1 MDCIYTVALF
11 ARGLPSTSIDKASAP
26 DESKYIPSMPLNA
39 YRPLD
44 PRRSE
49 IRLLTLLPSS
59 HPTDSIRCS
68 LSHASLDDRPQFEAL
83 SYVWE
88 PPEPT
93 LDIVVDGARF
103 AVTTNLHQGL
113 GALRRAKKPLVL
125 WVDAI
130 CINQKDDDEKAH
142 QVPLMG
148 SLYTEAPRTVIWFGA
163 SNENIEA
170 LVAWLHTHGPDR
182 KLLPSLKLDA
192 KTLLSEKARRQK
204 DLMMLR
210 AANGF
215 FDILTTRY
223 WYRMWTF
230 QEFLLPKD
238 DPLCYCGPHEFHME
252 ALDVNRSRILAGVH
266 EVRQRVDDKVAA
278 AGGNVDSDESM
289 MAWMEAVAE
298 LTTSLGTK
306 SAEAQSLGSVFALRK
321 AFRTETRSLAYYMG
335 MTSERECSR
344 EHDRFYAL
352 YGIMPHL
359 QSIIPIDYKM
369 SIREI
374 TLAVC
379 SYTINTEE
387 INNIYSCFGLLA
399 SHLDSQNEYPT
410 WIPNFA
416 RGSDEA
422 DGSERYYTGE
432 RLSKELCVTAFEQ
445 APRTKVKDLITLGA
459 YGLNAGV
466 VTQTLTLP
474 TKLEDIF
481 AALQALF
488 SSQNFRSSAPR
499 WQKLSREDQNERLAA
514 AISSN
519 ISFLHSRYGHDRA
532 SNLIQTVEE
541 VCQQYKMGQNPQYPK
556 LWTRLRVPTDFGYLA
571 GRTVFVT
578 DIGLVGLGVTHIEEG
593 DLVTVL
599 SRESL
604 PIVLREGP
612 RKTESHKLVGT
623 AYVDG
628 LMDNEWLD
636 EHLVAEIIRQA
647 PVKFC
652 IQ

>member
-1 MDCIYTVALF
+1 MVLH
-11 ARGLPSTSIDKASAP
+11 
-26 DESKYIPSMPLNA
+26 A
-39 YRPLD
+39 YRALD
-44 PRRSE
+44 HLRSE
-49 IRLLTLLPSS
+49 IRLLTLSPSS
-59 HPTDSIRCS
+59 HPTDPIKCS
-68 LSHASLDDRPQFEAL
+68 LSHVSLDDSPQFEAL
-83 SYVWE
+83 SYVWG
-88 PPEPT
+88 PPVPT
-93 LDIVVDGARF
+93 LDIVVEGARF
-103 AVTTNLHQGL
+103 TVTMNLHQAL
-113 GALRRAKKPLVL
+113 EALRHAEKPRVL
-125 WVDAI
+125 WVDAV
-130 CINQKDDDEKAH
+130 CINQDDDDEKAY

-148 SLYTEAPRTVIWFGA
+148 RLYNEAPRTVIWFGA
-163 SNENIEA
+163 ANENVEA
-170 LVAWLHTHGPDR
+170 LVAWLNTHGPDR
-182 KLLPSLKLDA
+182 KLLPGLKLDVQ
-192 KTLLSEKARRQK
+192 TLLSEKARRRE
-204 DLMMLR
+204 DLMMLK

-215 FDILTTRY
+215 FDILTMKY

-230 QEFLLPKD
+230 QEFLLPKN
-238 DPLCYCGPHEFHME
+238 DPLCYCGPLEFHME
-252 ALDVNRSRILAGVH
+252 ALDVNKSPILAGVD
-266 EVRQRVDDKVAA
+266 EVRRRVNNKIAA
-278 AGGNVDSDESM
+278 AGGNVDDDESM

-298 LTTSLGTK
+298 LTTALGTK
-306 SAEAQSLGSVFALRK
+306 SAEAQSFGSVFALRK
-321 AFRTETRSLAYYMG
+321 AFRNETRSLAYYMG

-344 EHDRFYAL
+344 QHDRFYAL

-359 QSIIPIDYKM
+359 QSIIPVNYKI

-374 TLAVC
+374 TLAIC

-387 INNIYSCFGLLA
+387 INNIYSCFGLLPR
-399 SHLDSQNEYPT
+399 HLDSQNEYPT

-416 RGSDEA
+416 RGSDES

-432 RLSKELCVTAFEQ
+432 RLSKALYVTALEQ
-445 APRTKVKDLITLGA
+445 ASRTKVKNLITLSV

-466 VTQTLTLP
+466 VIQTRTLP

-488 SSQNFRSSAPR
+488 SGNTFRSFAPR
-499 WQKLSREDQNERLAA
+499 WQKLSRQNQNERLAA

-519 ISFLHSRYGHDRA
+519 ISFLHSGYGRDRA
-532 SNLIQTVEE
+532 SNLIQTVHE
-541 VCQQYKMGQNPQYPK
+541 VFQQYEMGQYPRYPK

-578 DIGLVGLGVTHIEEG
+578 DNGLAGLGVTHIEEG

-599 SRESL
+599 RRESL

-612 RKTESHKLVGT
+612 RGNESYKLVGT

-636 EHLVAEIIRQA
+636 EYLVGEIARQGPA
-647 PVKFC
+647 KFC

>member
-1 MDCIYTVALF
+1 MA
-11 ARGLPSTSIDKASAP
+11 
-26 DESKYIPSMPLNA
+26 LNA

-44 PRRSE
+44 HRRSE

-59 HPTDSIRCS
+59 RPTDSIRCS
-68 LSHASLDDRPQFEAL
+68 LSHTSLDDSPQFETL
-83 SYVWE
+83 SNVWG
-88 PPEPT
+88 PPVPT
-93 LDIVVDGARF
+93 LDIVVDSARF
-103 AVTTNLHQGL
+103 AVTTNLHQAL
-113 GALRRAKKPLVL
+113 GALRRSKKPRVL

-130 CINQKDDDEKAH
+130 CINQDDDDEKAY

-148 SLYTEAPRTVIWFGA
+148 RLYTEAPRTVIWFGA
-163 SNENIEA
+163 SNANVEA
-170 LVAWLHTHGPDR
+170 LIAWLQIHGPNR
-182 KLLPSLKLDA
+182 KIEPGLKLDA
-192 KTLLSEKARRQK
+192 QTLLSEKARCWK
-204 DLMMLR
+204 DLMMLE

-230 QEFLLPKD
+230 QEFLLPKN

-252 ALDVNRSRILAGVH
+252 ALDINKSQILAGVH
-266 EVRQRVDDKVAA
+266 KVRQRVNDKVAA
-278 AGGNVDSDESM
+278 AGGNVDEDEST

-298 LTTSLGTK
+298 LTSALGTK

-321 AFRTETRSLAYYMG
+321 AFRTESGSLAYYMG
-335 MTSERECSR
+335 MSSERECSR

-359 QSIIPIDYKM
+359 QSIIPVDYKM
-369 SIREI
+369 SIREL
-374 TLAVC
+374 TLAIC

-387 INNIYSCFGLLA
+387 INNIYSCFGLLPG
-399 SHLDSQNEYPT
+399 HLDSQDEYPT

-432 RLSKELCVTAFEQ
+432 RHSKALCVTALEQ
-445 APRTKVKDLITLGA
+445 APRTHVQDLITLA
-459 YGLNAGV
+459 VYGLNTGV

-474 TKLEDIF
+474 TKLDDIF

-488 SSQNFRSSAPR
+488 SSNTFQSSATR
-499 WQKLSREDQNERLAA
+499 WQKLSRENLNERLAA
-514 AISSN
+514 AITSN
-519 ISFLHSRYGHDRA
+519 ISFLHSGYGRDRA
-532 SNLIQTVEE
+532 SNLIQTVQG
-541 VCQQYKMGQNPQYPK
+541 VCQQYKMGQTPQYPK
-556 LWTRLRVPTDFGYLA
+556 LWTSLRVPTDFGYLA
-571 GRTVFVT
+571 GRTIFAT
-578 DIGLVGLGVTHIEEG
+578 DIGLFGLGVAHIEEG

-612 RKTESHKLVGT
+612 RETESHKLVGT
-623 AYVDG
+623 AYFDG
-628 LMDNEWLD
+628 LMDNQWLN
-636 EHLVAEIIRQA
+636 EHLVAEKTRQA
-647 PVKFC
+647 PVKFS
-652 IQ
+652 IR